1 MHETPPVRFG
11 ILGAANI
18 ARSFTKA
25 VAASPFVSVA
35 AVASRGEE
43 KAVAFAAE
51 LGIPRSHG
59 SYEALLADP
68 DIDAIYIPLP
78 NDLHAQWAIKAVQ
91 AGKHVLCEKPL
102 AMNPQEAIAMYEA
115 ADAHKVHLVEAYPY
129 MAQPQTLKLRELLT
143 DGAIGRV
150 QSVFATFTVPFC
162 TVEGVA
168 LRNPDDIRF
177 DPAHGGGA
185 LLDLGTYAM
194 SLIRIAMGERP
205 TRMTSIASYT
215 PSGVDQ
221 TVSSLMHFPSGGT
234 GQFNCSLS
242 SAHYRQAVII
252 GESGIIETDYSNH
265 ADGHDTLTMRVKHG
279 AGRET
284 VFDTITVPG
293 TDGFLAEAESFARML
308 RVAPQQWNG
317 ATRTESIDIAYAL
330 QAMRDSVATNAWVEV
345 ATL

>member
-1 MHETPPVRFG
+1 
-11 ILGAANI
+11 
-18 ARSFTKA
+18 
-25 VAASPFVSVA
+25 VSVA

-43 KAVAFAAE
+43 KAAAFAKE
-51 LGIPRSHG
+51 LGIPRAHG

-68 DIDAIYIPLP
+68 GIDAIYLPLP

-91 AGKHVLCEKPL
+91 AGKHVLCEKPF
-102 AMNPQEAIAMYEA
+102 AMNPLEAIAMYEA

-168 LRNPDDIRF
+168 FKNPDDIRF
-177 DPAHGGGA
+177 DPARGGGA

-194 SLIRIAMGERP
+194 SLIRIVMGERP
-205 TRMTSIASYT
+205 TRMTSLASHT

-221 TVSSLMHFPSGGT
+221 TVTSLMHFPSGGT

-242 SAHYRQAVII
+242 SAHYRQAIII

-265 ADGHDTLTMRVKHG
+265 AGHDTLTMRVKHG
-279 AGRET
+279 AGKDT
-284 VFDTITVPG
+284 LFDTITVPG
-293 TDGFLAEAESFARML
+293 TDGFLAEAESFVRML

-317 ATRTESIDIAYAL
+317 ATRAESIDIAYAL
-330 QAMRDSVATNAWVEV
+330 QAMRDSIATSGWVDV
-345 ATL
+345 IDAN